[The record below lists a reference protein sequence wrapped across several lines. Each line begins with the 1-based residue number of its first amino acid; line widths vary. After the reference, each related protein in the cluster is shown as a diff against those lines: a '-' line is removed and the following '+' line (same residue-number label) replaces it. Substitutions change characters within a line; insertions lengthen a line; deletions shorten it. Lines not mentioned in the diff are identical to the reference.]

1 MHLNNFLLKLQ
12 INIFDSKEFW
22 FHILGLIDDDRD
34 SWNTSFTRFNS
45 FQLVK
50 KIQVFRLKVKA
61 WNNYEVGT
69 QKENIKK
76 IEKEIKMLEQ
86 NLEN

>member
-1 MHLNNFLLKLQ
+1 MVSYFGLNA
-12 INIFDSKEFW
+12 
-22 FHILGLIDDDRD
+22 DDRD
-34 SWNTSFTRFNS
+34 SWNTSCTWSNAFK
-45 FQLVK
+45 LVK

-69 QKENIKK
+69 LNIKK